1 MKKNLGSFVWWMIT
15 AIIIIG
21 FTLCFLGFL
30 HHDQISL
37 IVGIL
42 DIGLVWILVSI
53 KNEIGA

>member
-30 HHDQISL
+30 YHVQVSL

-42 DIGLVWILVSI
+42 DLGLVWILVSI